1 MRLIR
6 PSHLVVVALAAGVLA
21 WIASSA
27 LDPAGT
33 AVRLTWWA
41 PLGLVVLAAAVVV
54 SGWPVRRLTRAVAR
68 ERRQPPGG
76 PGGSVRDGPL
86 EPHPS
91 AAELAASAVS
101 AVRPSDLVRVDPLRA
116 ARVLA
121 LARASAFVGAACTGG
136 YIALALLT
144 APTAVVEPRVERLV
158 IAVVSALAAL
168 AVTVAGVVVER
179 WCRLPGDGVDRQR
192 RDP

>member
-6 PSHLVVVALAAGVLA
+6 VSHLVVVGLAAGVLT
-21 WIASSA
+21 WIASSTF
-27 LDPAGT
+27 DPAGT
-33 AVRLTWWA
+33 ALRLTGWF
-41 PLGLVVLAAAVVV
+41 PVGLLVLAGAVVV

-68 ERRQPPGG
+68 ERREPPGG
-76 PGGSVRDGPL
+76 QGAGVRDGPL
-86 EPHPS
+86 GLDPT

-101 AVRPSDLVRVDPLRA
+101 AVRPSDLHRVDPLRA

-121 LARASAFVGAACTGG
+121 LARASAFVGAACTGA
-136 YIALALLT
+136 YTALALLT

-158 IAVVSALAAL
+158 VALVSVAAAVV
-168 AVTVAGVVVER
+168 VTVAGVAVER
-179 WCRLPGDGVDRQR
+179 WCRLPGDGSGRR